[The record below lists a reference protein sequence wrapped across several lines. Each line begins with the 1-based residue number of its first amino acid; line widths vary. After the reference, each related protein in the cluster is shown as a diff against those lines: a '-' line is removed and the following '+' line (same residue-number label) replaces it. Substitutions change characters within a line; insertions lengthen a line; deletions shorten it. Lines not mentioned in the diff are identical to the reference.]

1 MRMWSA
7 FAIFCRDSMERLS
20 RPWQLAG
27 VISVGVAGL
36 GAGAAALWLNRLTP
50 SSTSETGADTSW
62 TACQALQLIPAAT
75 WEILRPMLTVIAIS
89 MFVSASIAGY
99 LLMKERA
106 RLSLTILAGAM
117 VPIAFSLADGM
128 ARAATQF
135 SLGETARFLESRL
148 TEKDA
153 VVYEGALDDASS
165 LIFYLHRP
173 VYLVNEPP
181 DDEMRIATSTNV
193 SIDEDAILRH
203 WGDPQAIF
211 LIINQK
217 RIPYWRRQLTTRFH
231 IYHQMMA
238 SGRYVVLS
246 NQL

>member
-1 MRMWSA
+1 MSMWGA
-7 FAIFCRDSMERLS
+7 FAIFVATAWERLS

-27 VISVGVAGL
+27 VILVGVAGL
-36 GAGAAALWLNRLTP
+36 GAGAAALWMNRLTP
-50 SSTSETGADTSW
+50 NSTGETGGDTSW
-62 TACQALQLIPAAT
+62 TVCQALQLMPAST

-89 MFVSASIAGY
+89 IIASASIAGY
-99 LLMKERA
+99 LLTKERA
-106 RLSLTILAGAM
+106 RLSLTILAAAM

-128 ARAATQF
+128 ARAAPQF
-135 SLGETARFLESRL
+135 SLGEAARFLETRL

-153 VVYEGALDDASS
+153 VVYEGALDDGSS
-165 LIFYLHRP
+165 LVFYLHRP
-173 VYLVNEPP
+173 FYLVNKPP
-181 DDEMRIATSTNV
+181 DDEMHIASSTNV

-211 LIINQK
+211 LIIHQE
-217 RIPYWRRQLTTRFH
+217 RVPHWRRQLTTRFH

-238 SGRYVVLS
+238 SGRYVILS